1 MNERQRRKEAWEAK
15 RTTPPNPIPFD
26 TKNLVTD
33 DEVLASA
40 AHRVFKNTLHARDAA
55 GEAGDAY
62 GEALAA
68 FYTDETSDDLRRQLD
83 AAEAKSKAADAEYKK
98 ALDFQGSW
106 SGDADF
112 LAKRRAKIQ
121 SKKEAKL
128 SQTYKDAHE
137 RLDYLHSMREDLDS
151 RIADASLND
160 DRREFL
166 TRNRDRRDREI
177 DETYDFIAAM
187 DADLSP
193 EWRERAL
200 GLRPP
205 AATTAA
211 TPRPPAA
218 SGDAMVTSTRD
229 EGLRS
234 YDYSDRLAGLGV
246 ARIAAGL
253 PYGGIRDGGIAP
265 IHHEEKQGDQKQP
278 NEASG
283 PANAASPQD
292 DRVVRGYRGGG
303 FIQNRDLP
311 NSSITGRPTKEAG
324 DVVAQA
330 KASYASTTDSLRPQ
344 FPIAP
349 AGSLIPD
356 QRTQLESQV
365 LHDTFGEVLPGSGLG
380 VTNKLFVMNQLREKN
395 IHFMEPMDLPRRDD
409 GPSCLVV
416 PAPLSLQNVI
426 TKDDRSRMQQS
437 LIARDL
443 LAVMTEERAGAG
455 SLNILGNDY
464 GQLSSLSA
472 KTLKRN
478 AESPLEPIHRLPE
491 SMTNIRTPTGYTL
504 SFRKSRRLFDALRYP
519 ERFDAQ
525 CAQSGGATMSVPNSL
540 AMYPFPVG
548 I

>member
-1 MNERQRRKEAWEAK
+1 MNERQRRKEAWEAERK
-15 RTTPPNPIPFD
+15 TPRNPIPFD
-26 TKNLVTD
+26 PNNLANDAAVLMSAHKKTGKNVTRA
-33 DEVLASA
+33 EVA
-40 AHRVFKNTLHARDAA
+40 ARDAA
-55 GEAGDAY
+55 DAY
-62 GEALAA
+62 GAALGARME
-68 FYTDETSDDLRRQLD
+68 DEKSDDLRSQVD
-83 AAEAKSKAADAEYKK
+83 EAEARSKAADAELRK
-98 ALDFQGSW
+98 AIEFQSTW
-106 SGDADF
+106 TGDADF
-112 LAKRRAKIQ
+112 VAKRRAKLQ
-121 SKKEAKL
+121 RKREAEL
-128 SQTYKDAHE
+128 PTEYKRVHE
-137 RLDYLHSMREDLDS
+137 RPDELYSMREVLDLNLADPSLNEERRLFLTKKRDDLD
-151 RIADASLND
+151 
-160 DRREFL
+160 REM
-166 TRNRDRRDREI
+166 
-177 DETYDFIAAM
+177 DETYDLLAAM
-187 DADLSP
+187 DAALSP
-193 EWRERAL
+193 EWRARAL

-205 AATTAA
+205 AATPAA
-211 TPRPPAA
+211 TPRPPAVT
-218 SGDAMVTSTRD
+218 GDAMTTSTRD

-265 IHHEEKQGDQKQP
+265 IHHEEKKGDQKQP
-278 NEASG
+278 DEPSG
-283 PANAASPQD
+283 PANAASPHD

-356 QRTQLESQV
+356 ERTQLETQV

-443 LAVMTEERAGAG
+443 LAVMTEERAGSG

>member
-1 MNERQRRKEAWEAK
+1 MA
-15 RTTPPNPIPFD
+15 
-26 TKNLVTD
+26 
-33 DEVLASA
+33 
-40 AHRVFKNTLHARDAA
+40 
-55 GEAGDAY
+55 
-62 GEALAA
+62 
-68 FYTDETSDDLRRQLD
+68 
-83 AAEAKSKAADAEYKK
+83 
-98 ALDFQGSW
+98 
-106 SGDADF
+106 
-112 LAKRRAKIQ
+112 
-121 SKKEAKL
+121 
-128 SQTYKDAHE
+128 
-137 RLDYLHSMREDLDS
+137 
-151 RIADASLND
+151 
-160 DRREFL
+160 
-166 TRNRDRRDREI
+166 
-177 DETYDFIAAM
+177 
-187 DADLSP
+187 
-193 EWRERAL
+193 
-200 GLRPP
+200 
-205 AATTAA
+205 
-211 TPRPPAA
+211 
-218 SGDAMVTSTRD
+218 TSTRD

-253 PYGGIRDGGIAP
+253 PYGGIRDGAIDP
-265 IHHEEKQGDQKQP
+265 IRHEEKKGDQKQP
-278 NEASG
+278 NEPSG
-283 PANAASPQD
+283 PANDASSHD

-311 NSSITGRPTKEAG
+311 NSSITGRPGGSG
-324 DVVAQA
+324 DAVAQA

-356 QRTQLESQV
+356 ERTQLETQV

-437 LIARDL
+437 LVARDL
-443 LAVMTEERAGAG
+443 LAVMTEERAGSG

>member
-1 MNERQRRKEAWEAK
+1 MNERQRRKEAWEAERK
-15 RTTPPNPIPFD
+15 TPRTPMPFD
-26 TKNLVTD
+26 PKNMVSD
-33 DEVLASA
+33 DDLLAKTRRRVNKNIALAEVA
-40 AHRVFKNTLHARDAA
+40 AR
-55 GEAGDAY
+55 EAGDAY

-68 FYTDETSDDLRRQLD
+68 FLDDDKSDELRD
-83 AAEAKSKAADAEYKK
+83 IAHAAEVRTKAADAEYRK
-98 ALDFQGSW
+98 AREFQDKW
-106 SGDADF
+106 TGDADF
-112 LAKRRAKIQ
+112 LAKRRAKMQ

-128 SQTYKDAHE
+128 PRRYAKVHE
-137 RLDYLHSMREDLDS
+137 RLDELHGMREILDS
-151 RIADASLND
+151 HLADASLNEERRLYLTKRRD
-160 DRREFL
+160 DQ
-166 TRNRDRRDREI
+166 DREI
-177 DETYDFIAAM
+177 DAMYDFIAAM
-187 DADLSP
+187 DATLSP

-205 AATTAA
+205 AATSAA
-211 TPRPPAA
+211 TARPPAVT
-218 SGDAMVTSTRD
+218 GDAMTTSTRD

-265 IHHEEKQGDQKQP
+265 IHHEEKKGDQKQP
-278 NEASG
+278 DEPSG
-283 PANAASPQD
+283 PANAASPHD

-356 QRTQLESQV
+356 ERTQLETQV

-409 GPSCLVV
+409 GPSCLVA

-443 LAVMTEERAGAG
+443 LAVMTEERAGSG